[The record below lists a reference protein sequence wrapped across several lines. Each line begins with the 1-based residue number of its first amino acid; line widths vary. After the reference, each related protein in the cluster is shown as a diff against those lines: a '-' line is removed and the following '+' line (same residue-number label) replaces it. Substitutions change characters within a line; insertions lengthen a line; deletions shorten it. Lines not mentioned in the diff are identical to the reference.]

1 MNFLK
6 EKLNNINIPM
16 WLKWFLLLYLLVLYI
31 FYIYL
36 YTIIFTL
43 IFVWE
48 FLRLLDME
56 WSLYLYDN
64 IYIFI
69 LFLVK
74 NLKYIFLMIFKLEK
88 YKNVDMLTDDFIYTK
103 FVDIVIIFI
112 LWLII
117 NFIILLY
124 LYFITKNKDSYEEYI
139 KLENYTYENEQL
151 FLFFYF
157 LSFFLTLSIGVDEI

>member
-1 MNFLK
+1 
-6 EKLNNINIPM
+6 M

-124 LYFITKNKDSYEEYI
+124 LYFITKNKDSYEEYK